1 MKRLLFIAAIVALF
15 ASCEKEG
22 VPHTGDVSGNLYAVW
37 TLKTKTVV
45 TQTNNGPETVDADY
59 TNNHFY
65 VAFGE
70 FPFPHAIAK
79 KGSFTNFDLSDV
91 DVDAV
96 RFTFNAD
103 QRQISF
109 LSRLWL
115 SDDVLTKNMILDG
128 TFDVLELTDQK
139 FVIRQ
144 KNSLLKTTT
153 TYSYIKYK

>member
-1 MKRLLFIAAIVALF
+1 MKRLLFLAAIVALF

-37 TLKTKTVV
+37 ALKTKTVV
-45 TQTNNGPETVDADY
+45 TQTNNGPETVDTDY

-79 KGSFTNFDLSDV
+79 KGSFTDFDLDDV

-115 SDDVLTKNMILDG
+115 SDEILTKNMILDG
-128 TFDVLELTDQK
+128 TFEVLELTDQK

-144 KNSLLKTTT
+144 ENSLLKTTT
-153 TYSYIKYK
+153 TYTYNKYK